1 MISRSLNFCGVAC
14 FTALSCSPVAFAGE
28 YKLGPMDKVRV
39 KAMEWRPGKAE
50 YFEWKAV
57 SGDYVVDAAGRITVP
72 LVGRITAQQRTT
84 EDVAEALKE
93 AMRQKIGV
101 GAQPDASVEVV
112 DYRPIY
118 VIGDAARPGEISYRP
133 DMTVLQA
140 MSVAGGSYRAGDLT
154 GLVAMVRDRVSAEGT
169 LTTSQSELQRSL
181 LRRYRLVAELNESP
195 ALDFQGE
202 KDDEMMRLISD
213 ENAILRSRLKTVRS
227 RRKSIK
233 EEIALYAQQIDALK
247 AKSES
252 LEKQVNLARE
262 SRGKILRLK
271 KKGLTTNTQTLTA
284 ERLVAELESR
294 LIDIDSTTLQ
304 TKQNL
309 SKAQREQLDLEASRQ
324 ARIVTE
330 IQELDTHLD
339 EVKAKFVTSTNI
351 VSLMERASD
360 QVVQVSQSANQ
371 KEQGTTK
378 YVITRQGDDGV
389 PFQFTASETTL
400 VEPGDVIRA
409 IALERSKGSSGGGI
423 ETAVN
428 SGSVAVTL
436 PSFVAKLLRISMPSD
451 ADGSAK

>member
-252 LEKQVNLARE
+252 LEKQVNL
-262 SRGKILRLK
+262 
-271 KKGLTTNTQTLTA
+271 
-284 ERLVAELESR
+284 
-294 LIDIDSTTLQ
+294 IDIDSTTLQ